1 MKKVLAIVS
10 AVLML
15 AAISTSCN
23 KTGCTCYYTTDVTH
37 VAPLFQDEN
46 MSKDD
51 CKKVQE
57 NYNNELGVNLVK
69 CK

>member
-15 AAISTSCN
+15 AAITTSCN
-23 KTGCTCYYTTDVTH
+23 KKGCTCYYTTDITH
-37 VAPLFQDEN
+37 VAPLFQNDE
-46 MSKDD
+46 MTKDE
-51 CKKVQE
+51 CKAQQE
-57 NYNNELGVNLVK
+57 YYNNELGVNLVK